1 MTIEPNLTDFL
12 RGRPETAR
20 RQRAP
25 GNLMRL
31 FLEKQDQIQIRKPR
45 LCEKLNMSYALTP
58 TKSAIEIVRL
68 PTGQRHC
75 LARIKQTNKLFPIS
89 VQKIEVIFGFISV
102 DLSKGIC
109 RISPKTLALTTTKL
123 GKVYFQG

>member
-20 RQRAP
+20 RQRGP

-31 FLEKQDQIQIRKPR
+31 FLEKQDQIQIRKHR

-58 TKSAIEIVRL
+58 TKSAIEIFRL
-68 PTGQRHC
+68 PTGQRH
-75 LARIKQTNKLFPIS
+75 
-89 VQKIEVIFGFISV
+89 
-102 DLSKGIC
+102 
-109 RISPKTLALTTTKL
+109 
-123 GKVYFQG
+123 